1 MLGRLCFV
9 VVVAS
14 LNAAPLVPFRQ
25 AATNTAP
32 VRTLLV
38 RTADSSSAASDL
50 VASAA
55 SLTEALRTRGFSIA
69 RSFEEA
75 DAVVEILGRRQV
87 RMRLGV
93 NSTAAAPVELI
104 RTQIMLGEETEEIRG
119 YSGFAHQFSVS
130 AQMDAADGI
139 ERWLKGRRM
148 SPLRAPA
155 QNVDAVVPPV
165 LLGVMLTRTAQYVT
179 SFQQQFASVIGEE
192 RYRQQFTVE
201 RAVDSETLA
210 VRLVKTSRSLR
221 SELSFAWFSDVPGW
235 FGFRDVIDVDG
246 KPVKDRDRRLA
257 ALFFEK
263 PTGKLLKRA
272 LQESARYNLGTIRR
286 NFNVPMVAL
295 QFLGADVA
303 SRFRFEEL
311 GPEHDGSVPVRVVRY
326 EEKSRPTMILVN
338 GEADALAHGRV
349 WIEAETGRVHKT
361 ELVVGN
367 ADSDIRVVTW
377 YRPDQRLSMW
387 VPSRMTEN
395 YDYTQRLSDVIEC
408 EATYANFRRFE
419 TGGRLVIPK

>member
-1 MLGRLCFV
+1 
-9 VVVAS
+9 VA
-14 LNAAPLVPFRQ
+14 
-25 AATNTAP
+25 
-32 VRTLLV
+32 
-38 RTADSSSAASDL
+38 
-50 VASAA
+50 
-55 SLTEALRTRGFSIA
+55 
-69 RSFEEA
+69 
-75 DAVVEILGRRQV
+75 
-87 RMRLGV
+87 
-93 NSTAAAPVELI
+93 
-104 RTQIMLGEETEEIRG
+104 
-119 YSGFAHQFSVS
+119 
-130 AQMDAADGI
+130 
-139 ERWLKGRRM
+139 
-148 SPLRAPA
+148 
-155 QNVDAVVPPV
+155 
-165 LLGVMLTRTAQYVT
+165 

-192 RYRQQFTVE
+192 QYRQQFTVE
-201 RAVDSETLA
+201 RAVDSETLT

-221 SELSFAWFSDVPGW
+221 SELSFAWFPDVPGW
-235 FGFRDVIDVDG
+235 FGFRDVIDADG

-311 GPEHDGSVPVRVVRY
+311 EPERDGDVSVRVVRY
-326 EEKSRPTMILVN
+326 EEKGRPTMILFN
-338 GEADALAHGRV
+338 GETNALSHGRV
-349 WIEAETGRVHKT
+349 WIEAETGRVRKT

-387 VPSRMTEN
+387 VPSRMTES
-395 YDYTQRLSDVIEC
+395 YDYTQRLSDAIEC
-408 EATYANFRRFE
+408 EATYSNFRRFE